1 MCERHQPGRRPGSRC
16 GLRRARRAQPADG
29 HAFARVGRPVRTGW
43 FAHRCGVSRCGQV
56 FVQVQIS
63 QESTWRGRGDE

>member
-1 MCERHQPGRRPGSRC
+1 MCERHQPGRTPGSRC
-16 GLRRARRAQPADG
+16 GLRRGRAASG
-29 HAFARVGRPVRTGW
+29 HAFARAGRPVRTGL

-56 FVQVQIS
+56 FVLVEMS